1 MNTPTSIQTAT
12 VDRAIFAKT
21 LAQAIKACE
30 RKTSN
35 PILTHALVEVDGQTL
50 SLTCTDMD
58 IWITATCPA
67 VVSAPFV
74 CTLDAYNLNDLVK
87 KAKNVTDL
95 VLTVEHA
102 PRDLTPA
109 ETDAYGA
116 GTVKAKPGDNGTIT
130 VGLGALK
137 TGMLSFPPFDFPRS
151 RKASGESHAFSIATA
166 VLFPALSK
174 CLSASSTEETRY
186 YLNGVYWHSV
196 GSDLAPMVA
205 TDGHRLIKVDIAQP
219 KANPTAD
226 YFLNGGMIIPNKTV
240 KILTGAGFL
249 KGRDAVEIVDIVWS
263 NEQIVFR
270 LSAAVTLITKV
281 IDDGFPDYARVIPAE
296 DRAKHFLTF
305 NRESMLAAVSQVA
318 TICPRGGSA
327 ILLRPVNGRRI
338 DVSANYEGQSMET
351 VVAADLLCTIEGE
364 DTPVDIS
371 VNCRH
376 LAEILSQFDGD
387 TVTIAYEDASS
398 PMLIT
403 SNSTSDLDTVAVLMP
418 MRV

>member
-30 RKTSN
+30 RKTSI

-50 SLTCTDMD
+50 SLTCTDLD

-74 CTLDAYNLNDLVK
+74 CTLDAYKLNDLVK

-95 VLTVEHA
+95 VLTVE
-102 PRDLTPA
+102 
-109 ETDAYGA
+109 
-116 GTVKAKPGDNGTIT
+116 AKPGDNGTIM

-281 IDDGFPDYARVIPAE
+281 VDGGFPDYARVIPAE

-364 DTPVDIS
+364 DTPVDIGM
-371 VNCRH
+371 NCRY
-376 LAEILSQFDGD
+376 LADILEPFDGD
-387 TVTIAYEDASS
+387 TVTVAYEDASS

-403 SNSTSDLDTVAVLMP
+403 STSDLDMVAVLMP